1 MICQYRFSFSLV
13 LVTKVFNFSFFV
25 QHSGLLAIFGHR
37 KDILLL
43 VKENESMRSCS
54 LRRIYVPWSIRV
66 KNPKYYKHFYNGVLY
81 FCCFCV
87 IRALLKISKILL
99 KYTTCEGFLFH

>member
-1 MICQYRFSFSLV
+1 MSIPFFIQFSFGNR

-66 KNPKYYKHFYNGVLY
+66 KNPKYYKHLRDHPCKMMAFFRGEG
-81 FCCFCV
+81 
-87 IRALLKISKILL
+87 SKFA
-99 KYTTCEGFLFH
+99 KFAKFANEK